1 MFTFSPQ
8 DKQNYLKLPHS
19 KVWEPLVLN
28 TVCGYLDDPRLF
40 VCFVMVAHESL
51 VCSEQ
56 LN

>member
-8 DKQNYLKLPHS
+8 DKQIAEIIKITQFIIL
-19 KVWEPLVLN
+19 
-28 TVCGYLDDPRLF
+28 CGYLDDPRLF
-40 VCFVMVAHESL
+40 FYFVMVVHESL